1 MQFIRIG
8 NTRADCKQAEIKLRQ
23 GGSWISHIPSRQ
35 NFRRV
40 CTSILSGL
48 RWHRQSWVPGPF
60 QSIEVL
66 HLLRWHMHSHIL
78 PRHHSHFHSLASLLA
93 TMALNCVPTA
103 ALQRARQ
110 LGASSP
116 NPKPPP
122 DSPAFSPRPDPNFL
136 ASSPAFIT
144 FPTDCQI
151 NSNNVKYN
159 VR

>member
-1 MQFIRIG
+1 MILVKILWEQKTIAANMQFIRIG

-60 QSIEVL
+60 QSIDVL

-93 TMALNCVPTA
+93 SPRPLYSELASLGRARQIPNPRRTRPRSRPDRTRTFW
-103 ALQRARQ
+103 RARQ
-110 LGASSP
+110 LA
-116 NPKPPP
+116 
-122 DSPAFSPRPDPNFL
+122 
-136 ASSPAFIT
+136 
-144 FPTDCQI
+144 
-151 NSNNVKYN
+151 
-159 VR
+159 